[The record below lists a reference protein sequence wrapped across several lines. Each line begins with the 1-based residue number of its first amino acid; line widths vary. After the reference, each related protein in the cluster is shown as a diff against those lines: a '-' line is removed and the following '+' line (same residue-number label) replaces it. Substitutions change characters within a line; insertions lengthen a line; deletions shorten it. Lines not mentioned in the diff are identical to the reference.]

1 VGSRGGAGH
10 GMIDGDAPRRRRD
23 DRAEEAAPTVGG
35 GLRVLWPETEARGA
49 VVGASERGEKKSQRG
64 GRELSRR

>member
-1 VGSRGGAGH
+1 
-10 GMIDGDAPRRRRD
+10 M
-23 DRAEEAAPTVGG
+23 VGG
-35 GLRVLWPETEARGA
+35 GLRVLWPETEVRGA